1 MALGFGGKRKGK
13 GAPFGN
19 KNAAG
24 KRGPSKAGKVLKGT
38 AKAAA
43 FGGAGYVAY
52 KTGEMIGMAKMI
64 DTVSEARLAGYEGG
78 RTVGRM
84 EGIVEE
90 GDRRGGGTLASNE
103 ALRKEIPSLDQRNG
117 LASSKN
123 NRF

>member
-1 MALGFGGKRKGK
+1 MALGFGSKRKGK

-24 KRGPSKAGKVLKGT
+24 KHKGTGAKALKGA

-43 FGGAGYVAY
+43 FAGAGYTAY
-52 KTGEMIGMAKMI
+52 KTGEMIGMAKMV